1 MAIPLWIAD
10 ATTADMNSN
19 RGDCSYLGAPFGV
32 AVPCPSII
40 VNGAPLM
47 IIPDGTPGVPVPGA
61 GALICVPVA
70 RTAKVTTNGGKG
82 FVEIEG
88 MKPCLA
94 KGILGS
100 GGDVATTDPATSPK
114 DRPLTGPVTH
124 TRIVV
129 GSGGTYVPPD
139 ITE

>member
-1 MAIPLWIAD
+1 
-10 ATTADMNSN
+10 
-19 RGDCSYLGAPFGV
+19 
-32 AVPCPSII
+32 
-40 VNGAPLM
+40 M

-129 GSGGTYVPPD
+129 GSGGTYVPPE